1 MPNLVIRFL
10 TFSILSVCSEALDQI
25 KKEIASANSE
35 NAKTM
40 ATLKDKN
47 NKLQTELGNSEN
59 ESAAAKKKAK
69 EGAEQLVEANKELKL
84 V

>member
-1 MPNLVIRFL
+1 MY
-10 TFSILSVCSEALDQI
+10 SEALDQI
-25 KKEIASANSE
+25 KKEISSANSE

-69 EGAEQLVEANKELKL
+69 DGAEQLIDANKELK
-84 V
+84 